1 MFTSFQGVSI
11 AYFLVSKLWTPN
23 KCRTHCKKKR
33 KKSVRHVSKLRFLF
47 LKYGHKKQ
55 SIGHV
60 YQKCQCLTHVGQGHV
75 TFSEVLALISIS
87 VYIQYSYTKERH
99 TVVEI
104 RKRLLERTHGRGFI
118 KCQKTPLR
126 GHSAHKKKKW
136 RPWRTCQNGHAT
148 T

>member
-1 MFTSFQGVSI
+1 MFTSFQGLSI

-23 KCRTHCKKKR
+23 KCRTHCKKK
-33 KKSVRHVSKLRFLF
+33 SVTHVSKLRFLF

-60 YQKCQCLTHVGQGHV
+60 YQKCQCPTHVGQGHV

-104 RKRLLERTHGRGFI
+104 RGRR
-118 KCQKTPLR
+118 KE
-126 GHSAHKKKKW
+126 HMAVAS
-136 RPWRTCQNGHAT
+136 
-148 T
+148 